1 MENLTNRLTTKEAAQ
16 ILGISDRRVRQMILN
31 GQLSA
36 KSFGHVLTLSRS
48 DVEMLR
54 ARKVGRSKKRRSA
67 KQIVGNKFRKARSKS
82 LDELIA
88 ESNITPWTDADFKR
102 AAEIGRGLFDNL
114 AERVR
119 KWRDQ
124 NETESMRQYQL
135 GEYADLDAL

>member
-1 MENLTNRLTTKEAAQ
+1 MENPTNRITTKEAAQ

-36 KSFGHVLTLSRS
+36 ERFGRAMTLSRS

-54 ARKVGRSKKRRSA
+54 ARNVGRPKKRRPA
-67 KQIVGNKFRKARSKS
+67 KRVVGSKFRKARSKS

-102 AAEIGRGLFDNL
+102 AAKLGGGLFDSL
-114 AERVR
+114 AEQVKR
-119 KWRDQ
+119 WRDQ
-124 NETESMRQYQL
+124 NETLEAERWASSC
-135 GEYADLDAL
+135 